1 LAGHAV
7 TRFDLVIFDCDGVLV
22 DSELIANRV
31 FAEMLVELGLPVT
44 IDDMFERFVGHS
56 MTYCLDLVRGM
67 LGRAVPPGF
76 VDELRERTARAFT
89 EELQP
94 VAGIHAALD
103 ALTCATCVASSGD
116 QAKMRITLGLTGLL
130 ERFEGRL
137 FSVTQVANGKPAPDV
152 FVFAAAQMGV
162 NPERVA
168 VVEDT
173 PAGVAAG
180 IAAGMTVFG
189 YAGRT
194 QAARLHNAG
203 AAVVFTDMHE
213 LPALLSVPRTTR

>member
-1 LAGHAV
+1 LV

-31 FAEMLVELGLPVT
+31 FAEMLVELGLSVT

-56 MTYCLDLVRGM
+56 MAYCLDLVRGM
-67 LGRAVPPGF
+67 LGRPVPPGF
-76 VDELRERTARAFT
+76 VDALRERTARAFV

-94 VAGIHAALD
+94 VPGIHDALD
-103 ALTCATCVASSGD
+103 ALTCASCVASSGD
-116 QAKMRITLGLTGLL
+116 HAKMRTTLGLTGLL
-130 ERFEGRL
+130 DRFDGRL

-162 NPERVA
+162 SPDRVA

-203 AAVVFTDMHE
+203 ASIVFTDMHE
-213 LPALLSVPRTTR
+213 LPALLSAPRTPQ